1 MNRQFFGFVAKRLG
15 QGAIVLVGISIVT
28 FLLLYVIPSDPASLI
43 AGRAAN
49 PDTIARINAQLGL
62 DKPVWLRYAIYMGH
76 LLHGNLGTSYVERTQ
91 VAHELLSRLPATLEL
106 VSGAIFWEVAIGVSL
121 GVVGG
126 VWRGRLADRLAM
138 GFAYVTVAA
147 PQFVTGLLLLYVFGF
162 QLGWLPLGGYGGL
175 SYLLL
180 PSLTLGL
187 LNAAWHTRVVR
198 SEVVREQGE
207 PYVEAA
213 LARGVSRRTVILR
226 HVVPGAILPVPTLV
240 GLDFGYLMGG
250 AVIID
255 QVFGWP
261 GVGQYMWQGIQN
273 TDVPVIMGV
282 TLFAAV
288 FVVIANIIA
297 DIISYFIDPR
307 IRVT

>member
-1 MNRQFFGFVAKRLG
+1 MTSHFPAFLARRLG
-15 QGAIVLVGISIVT
+15 QGVIVLIGVSIVT
-28 FLLLYVIPSDPASLI
+28 FLLLYVIPNDPASLI

-49 PDTIARINAQLGL
+49 ADTIARINAQLGL
-62 DKPVWLRYAIYMGH
+62 NKPLWVRYLVYIEH
-76 LLHGNLGTSYVERTQ
+76 LLHGNLGTSYIERTQ
-91 VAHELLSRLPATLEL
+91 VSHALLSRVPATLEL
-106 VSGAIFWEVAIGVSL
+106 VSGAIFWEVLIGVSL
-121 GVVGG
+121 GIIGG
-126 VWRGRLADRLAM
+126 IWRGRLPDRLAM

-147 PQFVTGLLLLYVFGF
+147 PQFVTGLIFLYVFGF
-162 QLGWLPLGGYGGL
+162 KLGWLPLGGYGGL

-213 LARGVSRRTVILR
+213 LARGVPRRTVILR
-226 HVVPGAILPVPTLV
+226 HIVPGAILPVPTLV

-250 AVIID
+250 TVIID

-261 GVGQYMWQGIQN
+261 GIGQYMWQGIQN

-282 TLFAAV
+282 TMFAAF
-288 FVVIANIIA
+288 FVVLANIVA
-297 DIISYFIDPR
+297 DIVSYLIDPR
-307 IRVT
+307 IRVS

>member
-1 MNRQFFGFVAKRLG
+1 MSRQFAAFVARRLG
-15 QGAIVLVGISIVT
+15 QGVIVLIGVSIVT
-28 FLLLYVIPSDPASLI
+28 FLLLYVVPSDPASVI

-49 PDTIARINAQLGL
+49 PQTLARINAALGL
-62 DKPVWLRYAIYMGH
+62 DKPLWVRYAIYMGH
-76 LLHGNLGTSYVERTQ
+76 LLHGNFGTSYIERAP
-91 VAHELLSRLPATLEL
+91 VAHGLLSRLPATLEL
-106 VSGAIFWEVAIGVSL
+106 VSAAVFWEVLIGVTL
-121 GVVGG
+121 GVIGG
-126 VWRGRLADRLAM
+126 IWRGRLADKLAM

-162 QLGWLPLGGYGGL
+162 RLDWLPLGGYGGL
-175 SYLLL
+175 SHLLL

-213 LARGVSRRTVILR
+213 LARGVPRRTVILR
-226 HVVPGAILPVPTLV
+226 HIVPGAILPVPTLV

-261 GVGQYMWQGIQN
+261 GVGAYMWQGIQN

-282 TLFAAV
+282 TMFAAL
-288 FVVIANIIA
+288 FVVLANIIA
-297 DIISYFIDPR
+297 DIVSFFIDPR

>member
-1 MNRQFFGFVAKRLG
+1 MNGHFLSFLLRRLG
-15 QGAIVLVGISIVT
+15 QGVIVLIGVSIIT

-49 PDTIARINAQLGL
+49 PDTLARINAQLGL
-62 DKPVWLRYAIYMGH
+62 DQPLWMRYGIYMWH
-76 LLHGNLGTSYVERTQ
+76 LLQGNLGWSYVERTS
-91 VAHELLSRLPATLEL
+91 VAHELFSRVPATLEL
-106 VSGAIFWEVAIGVSL
+106 VTGAIFWEVLLGVSL

-126 VWRGRLADRLAM
+126 LWRGRWPDKLAM
-138 GFAYVTVAA
+138 GFSYVTVAA
-147 PQFVTGLLLLYVFGF
+147 PQFVTGLLFLYVFGF
-162 QLGWLPLGGYGGL
+162 KLGWLPLGGYGGL
-175 SYLLL
+175 SYLIL

-198 SEVVREQGE
+198 SEIVREHRE

-213 LARGVSRRTVILR
+213 LARGIPRRTVVLR
-226 HVVPGAILPVPTLV
+226 HILPGAILPVPTLV
-240 GLDFGYLMGG
+240 GLDFGFLMGG

-282 TLFAAV
+282 TLFAAC
-288 FVVIANIIA
+288 FVVVANIVA
-297 DIISYFIDPR
+297 DIVSYLIDPR
-307 IRVT
+307 IRVS